1 MSAVRYVLI
10 ALQPGVEAA
19 AYERFWRE
27 VDHPTTTGL
36 ASVVDYRLD
45 RVTEA
50 PASLAGGPWDYVERF
65 EVMSRAAFQEEAARA
80 GQALVAELYGTFL
93 ERAKTVAWW
102 SEPVAP

>member
-45 RVTEA
+45 RLTAA
-50 PASLAGGPWDYVERF
+50 PAGIAGGPWDYVERF
-65 EVMSRAAFQEEAARA
+65 EVTDRGAFQDEAARVGA
-80 GQALVAELYGTFL
+80 ALVGELYGRFL

-102 SEPVAP
+102 AEPVAP